1 MEFCLFLQAY
11 IAWLNCLEVIVT
23 LLIAVSSKML
33 GLLKYFLIFFK
44 NVKLKP
50 KLSFRCKQFMGLFYT
65 LLFDPEY
72 LIWIYLLVKKDNRM

>member
-11 IAWLNCLEVIVT
+11 NAWLNCLEVIVT

-33 GLLKYFLIFFK
+33 GLLKYFLIFL

-72 LIWIYLLVKKDNRM
+72 LIWIYLLVKKR

>member
-11 IAWLNCLEVIVT
+11 NAWLNCLEVIVT

-44 NVKLKP
+44 REVKAKVKFPLQTIHGFI
-50 KLSFRCKQFMGLFYT
+50 LYT
-65 LLFDPEY
+65 PL
-72 LIWIYLLVKKDNRM
+72 